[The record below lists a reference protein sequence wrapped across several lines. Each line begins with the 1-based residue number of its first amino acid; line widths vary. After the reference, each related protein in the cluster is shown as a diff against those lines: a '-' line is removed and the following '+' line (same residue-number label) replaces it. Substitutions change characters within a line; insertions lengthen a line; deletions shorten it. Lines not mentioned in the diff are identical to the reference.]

1 MKPRR
6 GPSISYKITYFTS
19 CTNILP
25 LKHLFYLFS
34 FPVDLISEEDFKEVA
49 VLAGPKTGVEQL
61 WEFCLSDLSPRLNI
75 DQGAVEPCHRWEHE
89 HEY

>member
-1 MKPRR
+1 MTGARNLNHQKCIIFKYFMKPRR

-49 VLAGPKTGVEQL
+49 VLAGPKTGFEQL
-61 WEFCLSDLSPRLNI
+61 
-75 DQGAVEPCHRWEHE
+75 
-89 HEY
+89 